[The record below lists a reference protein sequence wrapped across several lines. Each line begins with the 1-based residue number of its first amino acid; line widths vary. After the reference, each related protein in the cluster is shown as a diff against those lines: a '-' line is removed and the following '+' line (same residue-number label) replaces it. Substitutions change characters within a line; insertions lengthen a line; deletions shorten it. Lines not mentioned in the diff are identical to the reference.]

1 LTATHKFI
9 TRSTA
14 LKVLITTSGLGSR
27 IGEYTKYINKSL
39 VPISDKPA
47 ICHIIESYPKEASFV
62 ITLGYLGDLVK
73 QFIEMTYPERDIHF
87 SYVDLYEGK
96 GSSLLYSIT
105 CAKDYLQEPFIFH
118 ACDTIVSDTTDK
130 SCNWIGCSS
139 RTSNGSSYRSINV
152 DNKYVK
158 SINDKGET
166 AYDYEFVGIFG
177 VKDYERFWEIA
188 DGVLSKKECPS
199 DYDVLDIMI
208 KETDFQYKVFES
220 WLDIGNSSSL
230 GVAKNEMPSK
240 FDILP
245 KEKESIFFIENK
257 VIKFFHDK
265 AVCQNRVSRASK
277 LKGIVP
283 TIISSSDNFYCY
295 PFTKGDLFSDVVN
308 PKKIGELL
316 SWSKENLWSRAEEYD
331 KDEFYDKCYS
341 FYKQKTVNR
350 INDFFDMNSLLD
362 KEDCINGTAVPTVMS
377 MIESID
383 FEALCDARPTGF
395 HGDFILD
402 NMIYS
407 KQKGFTLIDWR
418 QDFAGD
424 ISLGDIKYDLSKL
437 SHSIFLNHKILMQ
450 NNFTIDYKDNNIVVD
465 ILVSKNLVD
474 CKNVILK
481 FCEENQICYKQIEIL
496 TSLIWLSMSP
506 LHHHPLD
513 KFLFY
518 FGKYNLYNSIR
529 GYNNEN

>member
-1 LTATHKFI
+1 M
-9 TRSTA
+9 
-14 LKVLITTSGLGSR
+14 KVLITTSGLGSR

-47 ICHIIESYPKEASFV
+47 ICHIIESYPKESSFV
-62 ITLGYLGDLVK
+62 ITLGYLGDLVR

-87 SYVDLYEGK
+87 SYVDLYEGE

-105 CAKDYLQEPFIFH
+105 CAKDSLQEPFIFH
-118 ACDTIVSDTTDK
+118 ACDTIVSSVTNK
-130 SCNWIGCSS
+130 PCNWIGCSNT
-139 RTSNGSSYRSINV
+139 TSNSSSYRSINV

-166 AYDYEFVGIFG
+166 TYDYEFVGVFG
-177 VKDYERFWEIA
+177 VKDYERFWEVA
-188 DGVLSKKECPS
+188 DEVLAKIDCPS

-208 KETDFQYKVFES
+208 KESDFEYKVFES

-230 GVAKNEMPSK
+230 NLAKKEMPSN

-245 KEKESIFFIENK
+245 KEKESIFFVDNK

-265 AVCQNRVSRASK
+265 EVCKNRVSRALN

-295 PFTKGDLFSDVVN
+295 PFTKGELFSDVVN
-308 PKKIGELL
+308 PKKIEELL
-316 SWSKENLWSRAEEYD
+316 SWSKERLWRAVDEYD
-331 KDEFYDKCYS
+331 KDKFYDKCYS

-350 INDFFDMNSLLD
+350 INDFFDINSLVD
-362 KEDCINGTAVPTVMS
+362 KEDYINGVAVPSVMP
-377 MIESID
+377 MIESIN
-383 FEALCDARPTGF
+383 FGALCDAKPTSF

-424 ISLGDIKYDLSKL
+424 ICLGDIKYDLAKL

-450 NNFTIDYKDNNIVVD
+450 DNFKIEYKDSNIVVD

-474 CKNVILK
+474 CKDVIVQ
-481 FCEENQICYKQIEIL
+481 FCQENNICYKEIQIL
-496 TSLIWLSMSP
+496 TSLIWLSMCP

-518 FGKYNLYNSIR
+518 FGKYNLYNSITE
-529 GYNNEN
+529 YNNEN